1 MILQRVGVSLFT
13 LIAIVSILLAAATI
27 WLFVTN
33 PVTVATA
40 VNEGDISPLIR
51 NLAQVVYNALNPSAG
66 GAMPKGAPG
75 QDYGR
80 LLEKAKQHYAQRP
93 AEGELKPS

>member
-1 MILQRVGVSLFT
+1 MNLQRLGVSLFT

-40 VNEGDISPLIR
+40 VNEGDVSPLMR
-51 NLAQVVYNALNPSAG
+51 QLAQVIYSALSG
-66 GAMPKGAPG
+66 
-75 QDYGR
+75 
-80 LLEKAKQHYAQRP
+80 LLKY
-93 AEGELKPS
+93 L

>member
-13 LIAIVSILLAAATI
+13 LIAVVSILLAAATI

-40 VNEGDISPLIR
+40 VNEGDVSPLMRQLGEVIYKA
-51 NLAQVVYNALNPSAG
+51 LAG
-66 GAMPKGAPG
+66 
-75 QDYGR
+75 
-80 LLEKAKQHYAQRP
+80 LLKY
-93 AEGELKPS
+93 L

>member
-13 LIAIVSILLAAATI
+13 LIAVVSIVLAAATI

-40 VNEGDISPLIR
+40 VNEGEISPLVR
-51 NLAQVVYNALNPSAG
+51 SLAEVLFSALSG
-66 GAMPKGAPG
+66 I
-75 QDYGR
+75 
-80 LLEKAKQHYAQRP
+80 
-93 AEGELKPS
+93 LKYL